1 MAASYN
7 RVLLIGNLTRD
18 PQLRYTNS
26 GTAVAQLGVAVNRKF
41 RNREDQWQEEV
52 TFVDIECWGR
62 TAENCNEYLSKGRSV
77 FIEGR
82 LKLDQWQDR
91 QTGQN
96 RQKLVVVADR
106 VQFLGGGRGG
116 GGGGG
121 GGDPGGGGERRESKA
136 PTQNEDPGTKPDAFD
151 AGDDQVPF

>member
-1 MAASYN
+1 MAASFN

-52 TFVDIECWGR
+52 TFVDVECWGR

-82 LKLDQWQDR
+82 LKLDQWKDR

-116 GGGGG
+116 GGGD
-121 GGDPGGGGERRESKA
+121 GDPGGSDERRESKA
-136 PTQNEDPGTKPDAFD
+136 PTQNEDTGTKPDTFD